1 MFGRVTFQKTC
12 QSEAPMVR
20 AASSSARSMVSS
32 IGISS
37 RTTKGIVTKR
47 VASAIPVPNRDKKSS
62 QQQGKRSKEKEKKRT
77 CQTGGSLQHVIHY
90 TTILC
95 LSGKAENYLA

>member
-32 IGISS
+32 IGMSS

-47 VASAIPVPNRDKKSS
+47 VASAIPVPDRDKHHTINRDDKEASTNRR
-62 QQQGKRSKEKEKKRT
+62 QGKAKQSAIRPA
-77 CQTGGSLQHVIHY
+77 
-90 TTILC
+90 TIER
-95 LSGKAENYLA
+95 K